1 MLLLAQLTGELEYK
15 TLLFGFWNTET
26 PLGWE
31 TSSYWLLMKITI

>member
-15 TLLFGFWNTET
+15 TLLFKFWDTEP

-31 TSSYWLLMKITI
+31 TSSYWLLNQIAI

>member
-1 MLLLAQLTGELEYK
+1 MFLLAQLTVELEYK

-31 TSSYWLLMKITI
+31 TFPTAC